1 MILGIIF
8 VVVVVE
14 SPLFFFFVLDF
25 LIYKLPGLFYVFS
38 CLLKDPKIRET
49 LGFGGPEQQ
58 PEDKL
63 LTVVHGPDLV
73 NVSFL
78 NFMAVVQD
86 NTAKIWAEEVFKL
99 ATNVLAQ
106 NASRNTFLQK
116 VYTRLKLQVNQD
128 GRIPVKSILKMF
140 SADKK
145 RVETAL
151 ESCSLNFNRV
161 CSPGGGGRPREDC
174 CFL

>member
-1 MILGIIF
+1 MHEEVKWTFKSEQKRIREIAGLAKFPCASQEPTSRALVTLRVDPQG
-8 VVVVVE
+8 
-14 SPLFFFFVLDF
+14 FFLYWTGPSLEVDVLD
-25 LIYKLPGLFYVFS
+25 ISYIRDTRTGRYAKLP
-38 CLLKDPKIRET
+38 KDPKIRET
-49 LGFGGPEQQ
+49 LGFGSPEQQ

-99 ATNVLAQ
+99 ATNILAQ

-128 GRIPVKSILKMF
+128 GRIPVK
-140 SADKK
+140 
-145 RVETAL
+145 R
-151 ESCSLNFNRV
+151 
-161 CSPGGGGRPREDC
+161 
-174 CFL
+174 